1 MTAERI
7 MQNSGF
13 PRNAAELEEKIKYC
27 FMNKKLLQ
35 RALTHS
41 SYMNEVRSRGGES
54 FCNERL
60 EFLGDAVLQLLT
72 SEYIFAEF
80 PDNREGDL
88 TCIRADSVCEKALYG
103 YAETISLGEYLYLGR
118 GEEKNG
124 RFRRSIV
131 ADAFEALIAAI
142 YLDGGEDEARR
153 FVMPFIRKDVNL
165 LLEKSSIIDYKSRLQ
180 QIIQS
185 EKGEALSYAI
195 IGESGPDHDKT
206 FECSAMLNS
215 NTIGKGIGKSK
226 REAEQLAAK
235 DALRLFGE
243 EV

>member
-1 MTAERI
+1 
-7 MQNSGF
+7 MQNNEY
-13 PRNAAELEEKIKYC
+13 PRSSAELEEKIKYS
-27 FMNKKLLQ
+27 FKNKRLLK

-41 SYMNEVRSRGGES
+41 SYMNEVRSRGGDAN
-54 FCNERL
+54 CNERL
-60 EFLGDAVLQLLT
+60 EFLGDAVLQFLT

-103 YAETISLGEYLYLGR
+103 YAETVSLGEYLYLGR

-124 RFRRSIV
+124 RFRKSTV

-142 YLDGGEDEARR
+142 YLDGGMDEARR
-153 FVMPFIRKDVNL
+153 FVMPFIESDVNA
-165 LLEKSSIIDYKSRLQ
+165 LLERGSIVDYKSRLQ
-180 QIIQS
+180 QIVQS
-185 EKGEALSYAI
+185 ERGETLSYTI
-195 IGESGPDHDKT
+195 IRESGPDHDKT

-215 NTIGKGIGKSK
+215 NPIGSGVGKSK

-243 EV
+243 EA